1 MMVTHFIYQKV
12 EMYMD
17 LLLKKKDEKQ
27 RKQKSLLFNKCE
39 KL

>member
-17 LLLKKKDEKQ
+17 LLLKKDEKQ